1 MCMGS
6 KAPKAKEPAPPPPP
20 PPVLEQNAPDTAAAT
35 VTTTQRRKAAGSKP
49 YRTSLGITAPNND
62 ASVRSN
68 NLNVG

>member
-6 KAPKAKEPAPPPPP
+6 SAPKPKAPAPPPPP

-35 VTTTQRRKAAGSKP
+35 ATDTVRKKASGSKP

-62 ASVRSN
+62 AAVRSN